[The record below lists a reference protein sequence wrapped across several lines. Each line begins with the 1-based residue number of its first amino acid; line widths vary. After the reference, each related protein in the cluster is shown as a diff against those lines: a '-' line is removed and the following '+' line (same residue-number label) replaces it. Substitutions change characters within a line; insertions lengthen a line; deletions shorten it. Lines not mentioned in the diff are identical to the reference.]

1 MKKTAETKNTIDGNL
16 SRVVTMQELSLPN
29 TDTIVS
35 PKAFA
40 ISLRVLFQNW
50 RQGTVAC
57 KGRSDVARSNK
68 KPWKQKGTGRAR
80 AGSARSPLW
89 RGGGVTFGP
98 QPRTRTLSIG
108 KKVRR
113 KVMYSVLLNA
123 LETQKIVSIDWQ
135 LKSERAK
142 TAEAAK
148 MLKLY
153 GLHKEKVTLFLS
165 VSDVLTYASFANI
178 ANVQILYFDQP
189 NAFDLVN
196 STKWLVL
203 KKDMEDFK
211 QMVARWI

>member
-153 GLHKEKVTLFLS
+153 GLYKEKVTLFLS